1 MGFIWTIV
9 IGLIVGAVARLLTPG
24 KDPAGFI
31 MTALVGIGGAVL
43 ATYLGQFLGL
53 YQAGQGA
60 GFIASVLGAIVLL
73 LVVRRFR
80 KS

>member
-1 MGFIWTIV
+1 V

-53 YQAGQGA
+53 YQAGRGA